1 MIRLPARRSALS
13 VVGICV
19 ISLMFGLPLAG
30 CGGGDEKKGLS
41 EEDQALRIEQFQS
54 DVRFFC
60 ITGKDDL
67 DGAADPLGTVITAVD
82 NLIKIYRA
90 DPKAAYKLAKVDIR
104 GDKTRIRDIAIGKL
118 LEESAATLKKKC
130 GPYGRDQARRLD
142 EAVKA

>member
-1 MIRLPARRSALS
+1 
-13 VVGICV
+13 
-19 ISLMFGLPLAG
+19 MFALPLVG
-30 CGGGDEKKGLS
+30 CGGDDKKGGPT
-41 EEDQALRIEQFQS
+41 EEIQALRIEQFQS

-60 ITGKDDL
+60 ITGQHDL

-90 DPKAAYKLAKVDIR
+90 DPQASYKLARVDIR
-104 GDKTRIRDIAIGKL
+104 GDKLRVRDVQIGEL
-118 LEESAATLKKKC
+118 LTESAKTLKKDC